1 MRTEIQ
7 TWLKQHCSAGRSTA
21 LGAVLLRREDGLH
34 LVACWPDA
42 PALPPRLAEVAG
54 AAVARGQ
61 VIHALAHD
69 NASGEP
75 LEVMAHPLEASGALV
90 GAVVVVLRAPQPV
103 PEAVCTA
110 LAGSAQAFALALQ
123 GPQAA
128 AAVAPA
134 AAAAL
139 PAVAE
144 AAGATEPAAVAA
156 TPAAVATSATAAG
169 ASAERVLQVVQAAFE
184 HRDWRASATVLAATL
199 AAELSCSRVAL
210 GFRSGLSTRV
220 EALSHGAALPA
231 NGGMHMATAAAMD
244 EAIDDGATIVY
255 PAPEGAV
262 PRIVAAHAHL
272 LRRQGGGSICTVPLA
287 QGQRVAG
294 ALLLHRDQPGG
305 FDAAAVALL
314 EAVSRLAGPW
324 LLAQR
329 RAARPWHEQAG
340 RALRR
345 RWRALQQ
352 PGGGRYKLAAL
363 GLALGLAA
371 LLWVPAQREVR
382 GTARLEGTV
391 QRVLAAPGDGY
402 LRQVMVRPGDAVAQG
417 QVLVEFAGEDLQ
429 IERSR
434 LQAEL
439 AGVQA
444 AAGEA
449 MSLHDRA
456 QLAIHSAKADELAAQ
471 LALMDQRI
479 ERALMKAP
487 FDAVVI
493 AGDLAQQL
501 GAPVRKG
508 EALLTLAPSQGF
520 RAIVEVD
527 DADIGRVRR
536 GQGGS
541 MVLAARP
548 DLALPLRVLRITPLA
563 TQAEGRNVFE
573 IEVDVQAPAG
583 EPLDHLRPGMRGIA
597 RLHTGDMPLALAWT
611 SDVAAWVRLAA
622 WRWIG

>member
-61 VIHALAHD
+61 AVHALAHD

-103 PEAVCTA
+103 PQAVHTA

-128 AAVAPA
+128 AALSPA
-134 AAAAL
+134 AAAVPPEATGAANAAEPAPVAAL
-139 PAVAE
+139 PA
-144 AAGATEPAAVAA
+144 GAT
-156 TPAAVATSATAAG
+156 TA
-169 ASAERVLQVVQAAFE
+169 ASAERVLHVVQAAFE

-231 NGGMHMATAAAMD
+231 SGGMHMATAAAMD

-255 PAPEGAV
+255 PAPEGAA

-294 ALLLHRDQPGG
+294 ALLLQRDQPGG

-314 EAVSRLAGPW
+314 EAVARLAGPW
-324 LLAQR
+324 LAAQR

-449 MSLHDRA
+449 MSQHDRA

-471 LALMDQRI
+471 LALVDQRI
-479 ERALMKAP
+479 ERAQMKAP

-501 GAPVRKG
+501 GAPVRRG

-536 GQGGS
+536 GQDGS

-573 IEVDVQAPAG
+573 IEVEVQAPAG